1 MAEAREHL
9 VREQRRSQRFDLSLP
24 LTLIRDS
31 RGELH
36 KVGETRNLSSTGVYF
51 VVNEP
56 IELGSILEF
65 VVNMPEDVSLVG
77 PVRLLCKGKVTR
89 VEHKE
94 EAMVGVASTIE
105 RYEFRREA
113 LN

>member
-77 PVRLLCKGKVTR
+77 PVRSEERRVGKECR
-89 VEHKE
+89 
-94 EAMVGVASTIE
+94 
-105 RYEFRREA
+105 
-113 LN
+113 L